1 MSNYW
6 GYLAWSMYNLR
17 RTDKAAG
24 QPGIKKGMIYF
35 MPTGSVDR
43 VADIDFFTLRYRFIE
58 ATKNHEDY
66 KNIWSKEEEE
76 KPYYAGELNRQSARP
91 NIWMPADTLAKAAYS
106 TVLADLG
113 QSEIP
118 NIFTNETSLEYYTAN
133 FTSIRKHLKAN
144 GFGPEHDPFDAQH
157 STSGPLRIV
166 PSVIR
171 MRYLCQVPQ
180 IKSTGKLIV
189 SVMIADLVLLQAAWQ
204 LFKLLS
210 EWLVTRK
217 DRNALCCSGC
227 AVNPGCTS
235 PNSSSVALLSGPEAS
250 THTYVPQR
258 LPGTPASRAYLTAV
272 PQQPVIG
279 SADSEYKLVAQDAA
293 DAPASPAYRL

>member
-1 MSNYW
+1 
-6 GYLAWSMYNLR
+6 MYNLR
-17 RTDKAAG
+17 RTDKAAD

-35 MPTGSVDR
+35 VPTGSVDR

-58 ATKNHEDY
+58 AAKNHEDY
-66 KNIWSKEEEE
+66 KNIWSNKEEE

-91 NIWMPADTLAKAAYS
+91 NIWMPADTLAKATYS

-133 FTSIRKHLKAN
+133 FTSIRKHLKGN
-144 GFGPEHDPFDAQH
+144 GFSPEHDPFDAQR
-157 STSGPLRIV
+157 SASGPLRIV

-171 MRYLCQVPQ
+171 MRYFCQVPQ
-180 IKSTGKLIV
+180 KKSIGNLIV

-204 LFKLLS
+204 LFKLLT

-217 DRNALCCSGC
+217 DRNAMCCAGC
-227 AVNPGCTS
+227 AVDPGYNS
-235 PNSSSVALLSGPEAS
+235 LNSSSVTLKTLSGPEAS
-250 THTYVPQR
+250 THTLVPQH
-258 LPGTPASRAYLTAV
+258 LPVAPASPAHLYAV

-279 SADSEYKLVAQDAA
+279 SADSGYTLIAQDAA